1 MKDLF
6 LKRKQAFRKECVGYL
21 RYVLNDH
28 FVLFLLVLIG
38 FLAYQYSQLLQDF
51 PENHWPI
58 LLFLGIV
65 SALLLA
71 WGGIATYMEVPDKL
85 FLLVAE
91 EEVKSYLKGQTVRS
105 LVFWTIVQTLFLIL
119 FAPLFLAMG
128 YGLSIFLVY
137 VLLLGTGKY
146 LLFRQ
151 KASKFFTETGLDWDY
166 IIVQESKRKQV
177 LLRFFALFTQ
187 VKGVSNSVKRRAYL
201 DFILKA
207 VQKVPSKIWQ
217 NLYLRSYLRNGDL
230 FALSLRLLLLSLL
243 ALVFIEQAW
252 IAMAVV
258 ILFNYLLLFQLLA
271 LYHAF
276 DYQYLT
282 QLFPL
287 DKGQKERGLQ
297 AVVRGLTSF
306 VLIVDLVVG
315 LVTFQEKQ
323 ALLALLGAGLVLQVL
338 YLPYQVKRQ
347 MQD

>member
-38 FLAYQYSQLLQDF
+38 FLSYQYSQLLQDF

-71 WGGIATYMEVPDKL
+71 WGGIATYMEAPDKL

-91 EEVKSYLKGQTVRS
+91 EEVKSYLKGQTTRS
-105 LVFWTIVQTLFLIL
+105 LVFWLFVQTLFLLL

-128 YGLSIFLVY
+128 YGLPVFLAY
-137 VLLLGTGKY
+137 VLLLGAGKY
-146 LLFRQ
+146 LVFRQ
-151 KASKFFTETGLDWDY
+151 KASKFLTETGLDWDY
-166 IIVQESKRKQV
+166 VIAQESKRKQV

-201 DFILKA
+201 DFILKT
-207 VQKVPSKIWQ
+207 VQKVPGKIWQ

-230 FALSLRLLLLSLL
+230 FVLSLRLLFLSLL
-243 ALVFIEQAW
+243 AEIFIEQSW
-252 IAMAVV
+252 IATAVV
-258 ILFNYLLLFQLLA
+258 VLFNYLMLFQLLA
-271 LYHAF
+271 LYRAF

-287 DKGQKERGLQ
+287 EKGEKEKGLQEVIRGL
-297 AVVRGLTSF
+297 AGF
-306 VLIVDLVVG
+306 VLLVQLIVG
-315 LVTFQEKQ
+315 LITLQEKL

>member
-6 LKRKQAFRKECVGYL
+6 LRRKQAFRKECVGYL

-38 FLAYQYSQLLQDF
+38 FLAYQYSKLLQDF

-71 WGGIATYMEVPDKL
+71 WGGITTYIEVPDKL

-91 EEVKSYLKGQTVRS
+91 EEVKSYLKGQMLRS
-105 LVFWTIVQTLFLIL
+105 LVFWTIVQTLFLLL

-128 YGLSIFLVY
+128 YGLPVFLAY
-137 VLLLGTGKY
+137 VLLLGAGKY

-166 IIVQESKRKQV
+166 IIAQESKRKQV

-201 DFILKA
+201 DFILKT
-207 VQKVPSKIWQ
+207 VQKVPGKIWQ
-217 NLYLRSYLRNGDL
+217 NLYLCSYLRNGDL

-243 ALVFIEQAW
+243 AVIFIKQSW
-252 IAMAVV
+252 IATAVV
-258 ILFNYLLLFQLLA
+258 VLFNYLMLFQLLA
-271 LYHAF
+271 LYRAF

-282 QLFPL
+282 HLFPL
-287 DKGQKERGLQ
+287 EKGEKEKGLQ
-297 AVVRGLTSF
+297 EVIRGLTGF
-306 VLIVDLVVG
+306 VLMVQLIVG
-315 LVTFQEKQ
+315 LITLQEKL

>member
-51 PENHWPI
+51 PESHWPI

-65 SALLLA
+65 SALLWA
-71 WGGIATYMEVPDKL
+71 WGGIATYMEGPDKL
-85 FLLVAE
+85 FLLVSE
-91 EEVKSYLKGQTVRS
+91 EEVKSHLKGQTVRS
-105 LVFWTIVQTLFLIL
+105 LVFWLFVQTLFLLL

-128 YGLSIFLVY
+128 YGLPVFLVY
-137 VLLLGTGKY
+137 VLLLGVGKY
-146 LLFRQ
+146 FLFRQ

-166 IIVQESKRKQV
+166 VIAQESKRKQV

-201 DFILKA
+201 DFILKT
-207 VQKVPSKIWQ
+207 VQKVPGKIWQ

-243 ALVFIEQAW
+243 AQVFIEQAW
-252 IAMAVV
+252 IATAVV
-258 ILFNYLLLFQLLA
+258 VLFNYLLLFQLLA
-271 LYHAF
+271 LYRAF

-287 DKGQKERGLQ
+287 EKGEKEKGLKQ
-297 AVVRGLTSF
+297 IVLGVGSVVLLLELLVGAVV
-306 VLIVDLVVG
+306 
-315 LVTFQEKQ
+315 FQEKI
-323 ALLALLGAGLVLQVL
+323 ALLALVGASLVLQL
-338 YLPYQVKRQ
+338 FYLPYQVKRLV
-347 MQD
+347 DE